1 MTEIGGLNMIMFGC
15 CQPKLSWHAESI
27 MPCSLVPFA
36 FIASRVISGVQMR
49 ATHLQ
54 QCAVLQ
60 AELARLTDSPA
71 KAMVATRLKWLEAL
85 QQHQDWAVTLVPD
98 VAVASRWAQAALQ
111 LVT

>member
-1 MTEIGGLNMIMFGC
+1 MTEIGGLNMIMSGC
-15 CQPKLSWHAESI
+15 CQPKLSWHADII
-27 MPCSLVPFA
+27 MPCSLLPFA
-36 FIASRVISGVQMR
+36 FCLHSKQGHSGMQMR

-60 AELARLTDSPA
+60 AELARLTNSSA

-98 VAVASRWAQAALQ
+98 VAVASRWDQAA
-111 LVT
+111 V

>member
-1 MTEIGGLNMIMFGC
+1 
-15 CQPKLSWHAESI
+15 
-27 MPCSLVPFA
+27 
-36 FIASRVISGVQMR
+36 MR

-54 QCAVLQ
+54 QCAVLR

-98 VAVASRWAQAALQ
+98 VAVASRWARAVHHCVTFNPHGGTKRVWQLSVLTSSLAAAGGIK
-111 LVT
+111 TI